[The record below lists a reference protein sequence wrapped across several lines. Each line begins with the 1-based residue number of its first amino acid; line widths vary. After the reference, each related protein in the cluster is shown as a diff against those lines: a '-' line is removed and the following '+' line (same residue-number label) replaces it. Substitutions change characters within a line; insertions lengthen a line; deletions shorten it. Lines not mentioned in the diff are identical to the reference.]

1 MGDGFSG
8 HSCRVGMAQDL
19 AAAGASLA
27 AIMQAGRWKSA
38 ATLARYIEHLQ
49 TQRGAVANLPEVE

>member
-1 MGDGFSG
+1 
-8 HSCRVGMAQDL
+8 MAQDL

-49 TQRGAVANLPEVE
+49 AQRGAVANLPEVE